1 MSTASV
7 KRIPIFDITM
17 TESIADV
24 LAQTDYPGLTNT
36 EIDRLLEQ
44 IRITSDGGSNKRD
57 RLYRTLHNV
66 QVRQGCGN
74 ALGGFVARAM
84 APARYVQ
91 DQRRWEALRDQLN
104 AVLIL
109 HGYFVTDNGK
119 LAHGAKAATLTE
131 AAKLAGELRTEL
143 IRRDTHAVLLQYTE
157 EEVIVKDLFHAM
169 SEAAKSVPDRVR
181 ALTGIGLD
189 GAELYDEA
197 FGTNRI
203 QPKLFINSFDNASLI
218 SEHRG
223 FKNLLLGVHGHYRN
237 PRAHTTRHGSTE
249 ARIDFYDLFSLLS
262 YIHRRLDTS
271 RT

>member
-1 MSTASV
+1 
-7 KRIPIFDITM
+7 M
-17 TESIADV
+17 TQPEV
-24 LAQTDYPGLTNT
+24 
-36 EIDRLLEQ
+36 
-44 IRITSDGGSNKRD
+44 
-57 RLYRTLHNV
+57 
-66 QVRQGCGN
+66 
-74 ALGGFVARAM
+74 
-84 APARYVQ
+84 
-91 DQRRWEALRDQLN
+91 
-104 AVLIL
+104 L

-181 ALTGIGLD
+181 ALTGVGLD

-197 FGTNRI
+197 FGTNRT

-237 PRAHTTRHGSTE
+237 PRAHTTRHGSIE